1 MNLFIT
7 ESTVSVSPPLGVNVI
22 FGSKFIIEDVV
33 LDVIISGDGEA
44 TTADGDSDATE
55 RVTIPFRERIVSGT
69 NLELNVDGEAI
80 EDSNASD
87 EVNDSSSD
95 FLGVVAATTVCRGGG
110 ILNTDPR

>member
-1 MNLFIT
+1 
-7 ESTVSVSPPLGVNVI
+7 LGVNVI